1 MGIVTGLK
9 ALNQQMEQKSSF
21 SNDTQKGRWLTVKD
35 GQSVKI
41 RFMQEIDADSKNYIE
56 KAGLAFIAVEHTN
69 PKDYKRKALCTIEDQ
84 GRCFGCE
91 QHRRDPKAGWKGRA
105 RFYANVLVDDGSE
118 EPYVAIFSQGAGP
131 KSATPEIINYAGE
144 TGSISNLTW
153 KLKRTGTATE
163 TNYSI
168 IPLPTADAGPVD
180 LDKYELFDLEKTAVR
195 DIAYAEQEGFYLGIT
210 SDSSDE
216 SVQSTSS
223 AVEW

>member
-9 ALNQQMEQKSSF
+9 AMNEQMEQKSHS
-21 SNDTQKGRWLTVKD
+21 SDAQKGRWLQLKD
-35 GQSVKI
+35 GQSLKI
-41 RFMQEIDADSKNYIE
+41 RFMQEIDPDSKNYND

-84 GRCFGCE
+84 GRCYGCE
-91 QHRRDPKAGWKGRA
+91 MHRRDPKAGWKGRA

-118 EPYVAIFSQGAGP
+118 EAYVAIFSQGAGP

-168 IPLPTADAGPVD
+168 IPLPTADVAPID
-180 LDKYELFDLEKTAVR
+180 LDKYELFDLQKTAVR
-195 DIAYAEQEGFYLGIT
+195 DVKYEEQESFYLGIT

-216 SVQSTSS
+216 SLQSTSS

>member
-1 MGIVTGLK
+1 MGIVKGLN
-9 ALNQQMEQKSSF
+9 ALTEQMESKSSH
-21 SNDTQKGRWLTVKD
+21 SGETQKGRWLSLKD
-35 GQSVKI
+35 GQSLKI
-41 RFMQEIDADSKNYIE
+41 RFMQELDADSKNYIE

-91 QHRRDPKAGWKGRA
+91 QHRRDPKAGWKGRS
-105 RFYANVLVDDGSE
+105 RFYANVLVDDGQE

-144 TGSISNLTW
+144 TGSISNLNW
-153 KLKRTGTATE
+153 KLKRTGTATD

-168 IPLPTADAGPVD
+168 IPLPTADAVAID

-195 DIAYAEQEGFYLGIT
+195 DVPYADQEGFYFGIT
-210 SDSSDE
+210 SDSSSE
-216 SVQSTSS
+216 PVMASSS

>member
-1 MGIVTGLK
+1 MGIVKGLN
-9 ALNQQMEQKSSF
+9 ALTEQMESKSSH
-21 SNDTQKGRWLTVKD
+21 SGETQKGRWLSLKD
-35 GQSVKI
+35 GQSLKI
-41 RFMQEIDADSKNYIE
+41 RFMQELDADSKNYIE

-91 QHRRDPKAGWKGRA
+91 QHRRDPKAGWKGRS
-105 RFYANVLVDDGSE
+105 RFYANVLVDDGQE
-118 EPYVAIFSQGAGP
+118 DPYVAIFSQGAGP

-153 KLKRTGTATE
+153 KLKRTGTATD

-168 IPLPTADAGPVD
+168 IPLPTADVGPID
-180 LDKYELFDLEKTAVR
+180 LDKHELFDLEKTAVR
-195 DIAYAEQEGFYLGIT
+195 DVPYADQEGFYFGIT
-210 SDSSDE
+210 SDSSSE
-216 SVQSTSS
+216 PAMASSS

>member
-1 MGIVTGLK
+1 MGIVKGLT
-9 ALNQQMEQKSSF
+9 ALTEQMEQKAPHTG
-21 SNDTQKGRWLTVKD
+21 DTQKGRWLQLKD
-35 GQSVKI
+35 GQSLKI

-91 QHRRDPKAGWKGRA
+91 QHRRDPKAGWKGRS

-118 EPYVAIFSQGAGP
+118 DPYVAIFSQGAGP

-144 TGSISNLTW
+144 TGSITNLTW
-153 KLKRTGTATE
+153 KLKRTGTATD

-168 IPLPTADAGPVD
+168 IPLPTADSGPID

-195 DIAYAEQEGFYLGIT
+195 DVKYDEQESFYLGIT
-210 SDSSDE
+210 SDSSSE
-216 SVQSTSS
+216 LASSSSS

>member
-1 MGIVTGLK
+1 MGIVTGLAAMNK
-9 ALNQQMEQKSSF
+9 QMEQKSSTG
-21 SNDTQKGRWLTVKD
+21 DGQKGRWLQLKD

-41 RFMQEIDADSKNYIE
+41 RFMQEIDPDSTNYLE
-56 KAGLAFIAVEHTN
+56 KAGFAFIAVEHTN

-84 GRCFGCE
+84 GRCYGCE
-91 QHRRDPKAGWKGRA
+91 MHRRDMKAGWKGRS

-144 TGSISNLTW
+144 TGSISNLNW
-153 KLKRTGTATE
+153 KLKRTGTSTE

-168 IPLPTADAGPVD
+168 IPLPTAEVAPID
-180 LDKYELFDLEKTAVR
+180 LDKYELFDLQKTAVR
-195 DIAYAEQEGFYLGIT
+195 DVEYSEQENFYLGIT
-210 SDSSDE
+210 SESSTE
-216 SVQSTSS
+216 PASTTSS

>member
-1 MGIVTGLK
+1 MGIVRGLN
-9 ALNQQMEQKSSF
+9 ALTEQMEQKSHSG
-21 SNDTQKGRWLTVKD
+21 DGQKGRWLQLKD
-35 GQSVKI
+35 GQSLKI
-41 RFMQEIDADSKNYIE
+41 RFMQEIDPDSKTYIE

-91 QHRRDPKAGWKGRA
+91 QHRRDQKAGWKGRS
-105 RFYANVLVDDGSE
+105 RFYANVLVDDGKE
-118 EPYVAIFSQGAGP
+118 EPYIAIFSQGAGP

-144 TGSISNLTW
+144 TGSITNLTW
-153 KLKRTGTATE
+153 KLKRTGTATD

-168 IPLPTADAGPVD
+168 IPLPTAEAGAID

-195 DIAYAEQEGFYLGIT
+195 DVPYDEQEGFYFGIT
-210 SDSSDE
+210 SDSSE
-216 SVQSTSS
+216 EPALAASS

>member
-1 MGIVTGLK
+1 MGIVTGLNAISK
-9 ALNQQMEQKSSF
+9 QMESKSS
-21 SNDTQKGRWLTVKD
+21 SGDGQKGRWLSVKD

-41 RFMQEIDADSKNYIE
+41 RFMQELDADSKNYIE

-91 QHRRDPKAGWKGRA
+91 QHRRDQKAGWKGRS
-105 RFYANVLVDDGSE
+105 RFYANVLVDDGQE
-118 EPYVAIFSQGAGP
+118 DPYVAIFSQGAGP

-144 TGSISNLTW
+144 TGSITNLTW
-153 KLKRTGTATE
+153 KLKRTGTATD

-168 IPLPTADAGPVD
+168 IPLPTADVAPVD
-180 LDKYELFDLEKTAVR
+180 LEKYELFDLAKTAVR
-195 DIAYAEQEGFYLGIT
+195 DVQYEDQENFYFGIT
-210 SDSSDE
+210 SDSSE
-216 SVQSTSS
+216 APAQATSS

>member
-9 ALNQQMEQKSSF
+9 AMNEQMEQKSHSGD
-21 SNDTQKGRWLTVKD
+21 SQKGRWLQLKD
-35 GQSVKI
+35 GQSLKI
-41 RFMQEIDADSKNYIE
+41 RFMQEIDADSKNYVE
-56 KAGLAFIAVEHTN
+56 KAGMAFIAVEHTN

-84 GRCFGCE
+84 GRCYGCE
-91 QHRRDPKAGWKGRA
+91 MHRRDPKAGWKGRS

-118 EPYVAIFSQGAGP
+118 DPYVAIFSQGAGP

-153 KLKRTGTATE
+153 KLKRTGTATD

-168 IPLPTADAGPVD
+168 IPLPTADVSAID
-180 LDKYELFDLEKTAVR
+180 FDKYELFDLQKTAVR
-195 DIAYAEQEGFYLGIT
+195 DVQYDEQEAFYLGIT
-210 SDSSDE
+210 SDSSEE
-216 SVQSTSS
+216 SLQSASS

>member
-9 ALNQQMEQKSSF
+9 AMNEQMEQKSHSG
-21 SNDTQKGRWLTVKD
+21 DTQKGRWLQLKD
-35 GQSVKI
+35 GQSLKI
-41 RFMQEIDADSKNYIE
+41 RFMQEIDPDSKNYIE

-84 GRCFGCE
+84 GRCYGCE
-91 QHRRDPKAGWKGRA
+91 MHRRDPKAGWKGRS

-153 KLKRTGTATE
+153 KLKRTGTATD

-168 IPLPTADAGPVD
+168 IPLPTADVAAID
-180 LDKYELFDLEKTAVR
+180 FDKYELFDLQKTAVR
-195 DIAYAEQEGFYLGIT
+195 DVQYDEQEAFYLGIT
-210 SDSSDE
+210 SDSSEE
-216 SVQSTSS
+216 SLQSTSS

>member
-1 MGIVTGLK
+1 MGIVKGLN
-9 ALNQQMEQKSSF
+9 ALNQQMEQKSF
-21 SNDTQKGRWLTVKD
+21 SGETQKGRWLQLKD

-41 RFMQEIDADSKNYIE
+41 RFMQEIDGDSVNYNE

-69 PKDYKRKALCTIEDQ
+69 PSDYKRKALCTIEDQ

-91 QHRRDPKAGWKGRA
+91 QHRRDPKAGWKGKS
-105 RFYANVLVDDGSE
+105 RFYANVLVDDANE

-153 KLKRTGTATE
+153 KLKRTGTATD

-168 IPLPTADAGPVD
+168 IPLPTADVAPID
-180 LDKYELFDLEKTAVR
+180 FEKYELLDLEKTAVR
-195 DIAYAEQEGFYLGIT
+195 DVPYQDQENFYLGIT
-210 SDSSDE
+210 SDSSGD
-216 SVQSTSS
+216 SASATSS